1 MRLSKKSYRFST
13 NGIDLFLMKKEE
25 AKIRIEKLTEEL
37 NHHNYLYYQKS
48 EPTISD
54 FDFDNLLKELESLE
68 KEFPKLKLSH
78 SPTSRVGGDITKDF
92 ETIVHKY
99 PMLSLGNTYSKEEL
113 LDFDGRVKKGLGTD
127 DYEYIC
133 ELKFDGVAISLKYE
147 NGILDKAITRGDGTK
162 GDDIT
167 ANVKTIRT
175 IPLKIQIADY
185 PTSFEVRGEVFMPKE
200 QFSKLNDQ
208 VRNENQQR
216 EAEGKAPLTLYA
228 NARNTTSGTL
238 KMQDSSIVAGRKLD
252 CYLYSYLDD
261 QNTFDTHEESLHFL
275 EKSGFNVSQTYER
288 CKTIDEVLE
297 YINVWDQKRHEL
309 SVETDGIVIK
319 VNSISQQSELGFTA
333 KNPRWAISYKFK
345 AESAITTL
353 NDITYQVGRTGAI
366 TPVAELAPVLLAG
379 TTVKRASLHN
389 ANEIERLDVRI
400 GDHVNVEKGGEII
413 PKITG
418 VNINSRPPEAKKVVY
433 ISECPECGTGLI
445 RKEGEAQHY
454 CPNKETC
461 PPQVLG
467 RIEHFISRNAMNIE
481 SLGPRTIK
489 GFLSKGLIRNLADLF
504 KLTFGDINNL
514 QFEEID
520 EATEEITKRSIKEK
534 SAHNIIESIEKS
546 KEIPFERVLFGLGI
560 RYVGK
565 TVAEKLAQH
574 FGTIDRLKSA
584 SFDEIVAV
592 HEIGDRIAESVV
604 SYFNDS
610 ENIQM
615 IEELKEAGLSFE
627 VEKKAGAGD
636 ALKGLTFVVSG
647 VFESFGRDEL
657 KNLIKEQGGKVSSS
671 ISSKTHYLVAGENM
685 GPAKKEKA
693 DSLGITILDESSF
706 RELLQND

>member
-1 MRLSKKSYRFST
+1 M
-13 NGIDLFLMKKEE
+13 NKEE
-25 AKIRIEKLTEEL
+25 AKSLIESLTEEL

-48 EPTISD
+48 QPEISD
-54 FDFDNLLKELESLE
+54 YEFDTKLKKLE
-68 KEFPKLKLSH
+68 KLEQEFPELKLSH

-92 ETIVHKY
+92 ETITHKY
-99 PMLSLGNTYSKEEL
+99 RMLSLGNTYSKEEL
-113 LDFDGRVKKGLGTD
+113 IDFDGRVKKGLGTD

-147 NGILDKAITRGDGTK
+147 NGILDKGITRGDGTK
-162 GDDIT
+162 GDEIT
-167 ANVKTIRT
+167 TNVKTIRS
-175 IPLKIQIADY
+175 IPLKVRGDDF
-185 PTSFEVRGEVFMPKE
+185 PSSFEVRGEVFMPKR
-200 QFSKLNDQ
+200 QFIELNEK
-208 VRNENQQR
+208 VKRENKQR
-216 EAEGKAPLTLYA
+216 ETEGKSPITLYA

-261 QNTFDTHEESLHFL
+261 TNTFDTHEESLHFL
-275 EKSGFNVSQTYER
+275 EKVGFNVSQTYKK
-288 CKTIDEVLE
+288 CKTIDQVFE
-297 YINVWDQKRHEL
+297 YINHWDQERHKLE
-309 SVETDGIVIK
+309 VETDGIVIK
-319 VNSISQQSELGFTA
+319 VNSIAQQSELGFTA

-366 TPVAELAPVLLAG
+366 TPVAELEPVLLAG

-389 ANEIERLDVRI
+389 ANEIERLEIRI
-400 GDHVNVEKGGEII
+400 GDSVNVEKGGEII

-418 VNINSRPPEAKKVVY
+418 VNVESRPPEAKKVTY
-433 ISECPECGTGLI
+433 ITQCPECNTELI
-445 RKEGEAQHY
+445 RKEGEASHY
-454 CPNKETC
+454 CPNQESC

-481 SLGPRTIK
+481 SLGPRTIA
-489 GFLSKGLIRNLADLF
+489 GFLSRGLIKDLSGLYT
-504 KLTFGDINNL
+504 LTFDDVNDL
-514 QFEEID
+514 QFEEI
-520 EATEEITKRSIKEK
+520 EESTGEVTKRSIKEK
-534 SAHNIIESIEKS
+534 SAQNIIASIEKS

-574 FGTIDRLKSA
+574 FVTIDRLMSA
-584 SFDEIVAV
+584 SFEEIVAV

-604 SYFNDS
+604 NYFSDS
-610 ENIQM
+610 KNVEM
-615 IEELKEAGLSFE
+615 IESLKSAGLSFE
-627 VEKKAGAGD
+627 VEQKEGMAD
-636 ALKGLTFVVSG
+636 TLKGLNFVVSG
-647 VFESFGRDEL
+647 VFEGFGRDEL
-657 KNLIKEQGGKVSSS
+657 KNLIKQHGGKVVSS
-671 ISSKTHYLVAGENM
+671 ISTKTNYLVAGENM

>member
-1 MRLSKKSYRFST
+1 M

-54 FDFDNLLKELESLE
+54 FDFDNLLKELEGLE
-68 KEFPKLKLSH
+68 KQYPEFKLSH
-78 SPTSRVGGDITKDF
+78 SPTTRVGGDITKDF
-92 ETIVHKY
+92 ETIVHTY

-113 LDFDGRVKKGLGTD
+113 TDFDGRIKKGLGTN

-175 IPLKIQIADY
+175 IPLKINTKNY
-185 PTSFEVRGEVFMPKE
+185 PASFEVRGEVFMPKK
-200 QFSKLNDQ
+200 QFSKLNEQ
-208 VRNENQQR
+208 VSIENEQR

-238 KMQDSSIVAGRKLD
+238 KMQDSAIVSSRKLD

-261 QNTFDTHEESLHFL
+261 LNTFGTHEESLHFL
-275 EKSGFNVSQTYER
+275 EQSGFNVSQTYQK
-288 CKTIDEVLE
+288 CQTIDEVFD
-297 YINVWDQKRHEL
+297 YINLWDQKRHEL

-333 KNPRWAISYKFK
+333 KNPRWAISFKFK

-366 TPVAELAPVLLAG
+366 TPVAELEPVLLAG

-400 GDHVNVEKGGEII
+400 GDSVNVEKGGEII

-418 VNINSRPPEAKKVVY
+418 VNTNSRSNDAKKVIY
-433 ISECPECGTGLI
+433 ISECPECKTALI

-489 GFLSKGLIRNLADLF
+489 GFLTKGLIKNLADLYHLSF
-504 KLTFGDINNL
+504 EDINNL
-514 QFEEID
+514 QFEEVD
-520 EATEEITKRSIKEK
+520 DTSGEVTKRSIKEK
-534 SAHNIIESIEKS
+534 SAHNIIESIENS
-546 KEIPFERVLFGLGI
+546 KKIPFERVLFGLGI

-574 FGTIDRLKSA
+574 FVTIDRLKSA
-584 SFDEIVAV
+584 SFEEIVAV

-604 SYFNDS
+604 AYFNDP
-610 ENIQM
+610 ENMKM
-615 IEELKEAGLSFE
+615 IEGLKSAGLSFE
-627 VEKKAGAGD
+627 VEKKEGTGD
-636 ALKGLTFVVSG
+636 AFKGLTFVVSG
-647 VFESFGRDEL
+647 VFETFGRDEL
-657 KNLIKEQGGKVSSS
+657 KNVIKQQGGKISSS
-671 ISSKTHYLVAGENM
+671 ISSKTNYLVAGENM

>member
-1 MRLSKKSYRFST
+1 M
-13 NGIDLFLMKKEE
+13 NKEE
-25 AKIRIEKLTEEL
+25 AKSLIESLTEEL

-48 EPTISD
+48 QPEISD
-54 FDFDNLLKELESLE
+54 YEFDTKLKKLE
-68 KEFPKLKLSH
+68 KLEQEFPELKLSH

-92 ETIVHKY
+92 ETITHKY
-99 PMLSLGNTYSKEEL
+99 RMLSLGNTYSKEEL
-113 LDFDGRVKKGLGTD
+113 IDFDGRVKKGLGTD

-147 NGILDKAITRGDGTK
+147 NGILDKGITRGDGTK
-162 GDDIT
+162 GDEIT
-167 ANVKTIRT
+167 TNVKTIRS
-175 IPLKIQIADY
+175 IPLKVRGDDF
-185 PTSFEVRGEVFMPKE
+185 PSSFEVRGEVFMPKR
-200 QFSKLNDQ
+200 QFIELNEK
-208 VRNENQQR
+208 VKRENEQR
-216 EAEGKAPLTLYA
+216 ETEGKSPITLYA

-261 QNTFDTHEESLHFL
+261 TNTFDTHEESLHFL
-275 EKSGFNVSQTYER
+275 EKVGFNVSQTYKK
-288 CKTIDEVLE
+288 CKTIDQVFE
-297 YINVWDQKRHEL
+297 YINHWDQERHKLE
-309 SVETDGIVIK
+309 VETDGIVIK
-319 VNSISQQSELGFTA
+319 VNSIAQQSELGFTA

-366 TPVAELAPVLLAG
+366 TPVAELEPVLLAG

-389 ANEIERLDVRI
+389 ANEIERLGVRI
-400 GDHVNVEKGGEII
+400 GDSVNVEKGGEII

-418 VNINSRPPEAKKVVY
+418 VNVESRPPEAKKVTY
-433 ISECPECGTGLI
+433 ITQCPECNTELI
-445 RKEGEAQHY
+445 RKEGEASHY
-454 CPNKETC
+454 CPNQESC

-481 SLGPRTIK
+481 SLGPRTIA
-489 GFLSKGLIRNLADLF
+489 GFLSRGLIKDLSGLYT
-504 KLTFGDINNL
+504 LTFDDVNDL
-514 QFEEID
+514 QFEEI
-520 EATEEITKRSIKEK
+520 EESTGEVTKRSIKEK
-534 SAHNIIESIEKS
+534 SAKNIIASIEKS

-574 FGTIDRLKSA
+574 FVTIDRLMSA
-584 SFDEIVAV
+584 SFEEIVAV

-604 SYFNDS
+604 NYFSDS
-610 ENIQM
+610 KNVEM
-615 IEELKEAGLSFE
+615 IESLKSAGLSFE
-627 VEKKAGAGD
+627 VEQKEGMAD
-636 ALKGLTFVVSG
+636 TLKGLNFVVSG
-647 VFESFGRDEL
+647 VFEGFGRDEL
-657 KNLIKEQGGKVSSS
+657 KNLIKQHGGKVVSS
-671 ISSKTHYLVAGENM
+671 ISTKTNYLVAGENM